1 VKLNNIFKRKE
12 LKQPEHESEKEKD
25 MLVLKDSLSSE
36 EKEEFRNQL
45 ISLMVPIIIWKEF
58 PSSRNSE
65 RAISI
70 IKGRH
75 IIEDLKLK
83 NSAQLDENY
92 IKDIW
97 DVCFKRAKELAR
109 AERGSKKAKYEK
121 VNELTLEDIF
131 EYDYSLSWD
140 KNNDFF
146 KTPLGKNI
154 SESIPSLS
162 LAVFIAV
169 ALFSGLGS
177 SELSIKLLALLW
189 ALPLSMILTVVIL
202 KVVPTRALTVCLAI
216 GVAVLGVSLFSPQ
229 QPKPVTSTVPQSST
243 PIKPSPSP
251 NPGFTEPL
259 KNSQSI
265 HQQEKR

>member
-12 LKQPEHESEKEKD
+12 VKLPENESDKEKN

-83 NSAQLDENY
+83 NSAQPDENY

-121 VNELTLEDIF
+121 VNELTLKDIF
-131 EYDYSLSWD
+131 EDDYSLSWD

-154 SESIPSLS
+154 FESISSLG
-162 LAVFIAV
+162 LAVIIAGM
-169 ALFSGLGS
+169 LFNGLGS
-177 SELSIKLLALLW
+177 SELSIKLLSLLLV
-189 ALPLSMILTVVIL
+189 LPLSMILSAVSL
-202 KVVPTRALTVCLAI
+202 KLVPTRALMVCLAI

-229 QPKPVTSTVPQSST
+229 QPKPPSQTVPQSST
-243 PIKPSPSP
+243 PAKPNPSPK
-251 NPGFTEPL
+251 PGFTELL
-259 KNSQSI
+259 KNSQSV
-265 HQQEKR
+265 HQKESR